1 MKWYIATAQ
10 RDFARYGFVSCP
22 LTEEQLARL
31 YRLNV
36 KLDQVYGIGCDVNAG
51 VDFDRAVEVNCASSV

>member
-10 RDFARYGFVSCP
+10 RDFAKYGFIGCP
-22 LTEEQLARL
+22 LTEDQLAHL
-31 YRLNV
+31 YKLNI

-51 VDFDRAVEVNCASSV
+51 IPFEEALFIAEMRL